1 MKKSVL
7 IPIIALAVM
16 ALALF
21 GLSQGLSG
29 LAEEN
34 AKKELL
40 QTMQTLLPGSTAFTE
55 KAYEGEDANIRR
67 VFEGTNGCV
76 IEVATQGYADEIV
89 MLIGVSN
96 EGTVTGLTVREMHE
110 TVGLGANALTD
121 WEFLAQFLKTDGSAE
136 VGTDVDA
143 ISGATVTSKAIA
155 KCVKSAV
162 GFVTGADV
170 DVDSGATTWG
180 G

>member
-1 MKKSVL
+1 MKKSIL

-21 GLSQGLSG
+21 GVSQGLSDV
-29 LAEEN
+29 AKEN
-34 AKKELL
+34 AEKELL
-40 QTMQTLLPGSTAFTE
+40 STMQTLLPGSSVFAE
-55 KAYEGEDANIRR
+55 EEYKGEDANIRR
-67 VFEGTNGCV
+67 VFKGETGYV
-76 IEVATQGYADEIV
+76 IETATQGYADEIV
-89 MLIGVSN
+89 LLVGVSN
-96 EGTVTGLTVREMHE
+96 EGTVTGLTVRDMHE

-155 KCVKSAV
+155 RCVKSAV

-170 DVDSGATTWG
+170 DSGATSWG

>member
-1 MKKSVL
+1 MKKSFL
-7 IPIIALAVM
+7 IPIIAVAVM

-21 GLSQGLSG
+21 GVSQGLSDV
-29 LAEEN
+29 AKAN
-34 AKKELL
+34 AQKELN
-40 QTMQTLLPGSTAFTE
+40 QTMQTLLPGSTAFVE
-55 KAYEGEDANIRR
+55 KKYEGENANIRR
-67 VFEGTNGCV
+67 VFKGETGYV
-76 IEVATQGYADEIV
+76 IETATQGYADEIV
-89 MLIGVSN
+89 MLVGVSN
-96 EGTVTGLTVREMHE
+96 EGTVTGLTVRDMHE

-155 KCVKSAV
+155 RCVKSAV
-162 GFVTGADV
+162 GFVTGEDSDA
-170 DVDSGATTWG
+170 DSGATSWG

>member
-7 IPIIALAVM
+7 IPIIAVVVM

-21 GLSQGLSG
+21 GVSQGLSN
-29 LAEEN
+29 LAQEN
-34 AKKELL
+34 AQKELL
-40 QTMQTLLPGSTAFTE
+40 STMQTLLPGSTTFAE
-55 KAYEGEDANIRR
+55 ESYEGEDANIRR
-67 VFEGTNGCV
+67 VFKGENGYV
-76 IEVATQGYADEIV
+76 IETATQGYADEIV
-89 MLIGVSN
+89 MLIGVSSD
-96 EGTVTGLTVREMHE
+96 GLVTGLTVRDMHE

-121 WEFLAQFLKTDGSAE
+121 WEFLMQFLNTDGSAE

-155 KCVKSAV
+155 RCVKSAV

-170 DVDSGATTWG
+170 DSGATSWG

>member
-1 MKKSVL
+1 MKKSIW

-21 GLSQGLSG
+21 GVSLGLSDV
-29 LAEEN
+29 AKAN
-34 AKKELL
+34 AQKELN
-40 QTMQTLLPGSTAFTE
+40 QTMQTLLPGSTAFVE
-55 KAYEGEDANIRR
+55 KKYEGENANIRR
-67 VFEGTNGCV
+67 VFKGETGYV
-76 IEVATQGYADEIV
+76 IETATQGYADEIV
-89 MLIGVSN
+89 MLVGVSN
-96 EGTVTGLTVREMHE
+96 EGTVTGLTVRDMHE

-155 KCVKSAV
+155 RCVKSAV

-170 DVDSGATTWG
+170 DSGATSWG